1 MIEFREADFSVD
13 EALKELKSPEIGA
26 VVFYVGVVRNGGV
39 KELRKLYGEG
49 ANKELE
55 ELEKEA
61 KDRFGAE
68 RILLIL
74 RPGNLKVEEN
84 VLLIGVSATHRGEA
98 FQAARFLI
106 DGIKQAASIQ
116 VEEIK

>member
-1 MIEFREADFSVD
+1 MIEFREADFSID
-13 EALKELKSPEIGA
+13 EALKELKSPKIGA
-26 VVFYVGVVRNGGV
+26 VVFYVGIVRNGEV

-49 ANKELE
+49 AKKEVE
-55 ELEKEA
+55 ELESEA
-61 KDRFGAE
+61 KKRFGVE

-84 VLLIGVSATHRGEA
+84 VLLIGVAAAHRGEA

-116 VEEIK
+116 AQEIK

>member
-39 KELRKLYGEG
+39 KELRKLYGKG
-49 ANKELE
+49 AEKEME
-55 ELEKEA
+55 ELESEA
-61 KDRFGAE
+61 KRRFGVE

-74 RPGNLKVEEN
+74 RPGSLKVEEN
-84 VLLIGVSATHRGEA
+84 VLLIGVASAHRGEA

-116 VEEIK
+116 VEEIR